1 MMTPSVLIFAREH
14 PWWSSALLL
23 CSLAVGWWW
32 PALGVPSLVL
42 VTWGLFWRWRQRPRV
57 VPTQPGA
64 VLAPTDGRVI
74 RIDRVRDP
82 YAHRDALR
90 ISLTSSIVDGPA
102 SRASVDGVVTSVQYH
117 PGPMFHA
124 SLDPAS
130 PLHERNAVVI
140 DSGGHT
146 ITLVQVAGWLA
157 RRILCHIRPGETLT
171 RGQRYGLVRFGARL
185 EVYLPVSAVPRVA
198 PGDRVVATTSILA
211 SLQSA

>member
-1 MMTPSVLIFAREH
+1 MMRPSFLILARQH
-14 PWWSSALLL
+14 PWWSVLALT
-23 CSLAVGWWW
+23 LAALASWWW
-32 PALGVPSLVL
+32 PSVGVPALAVL
-42 VTWGLFWRWRQRPRV
+42 SAWLFWRWQQRPRV

-64 VLAPTDGRVI
+64 VLAPTDGRVV

-82 YAHRDALR
+82 YANREALR
-90 ISLTSSIVDGPA
+90 ISLTSSWVDGPA
-102 SRASVDGVVTSVQYH
+102 SRASVDGVVTAVQYH

-130 PLHERNAVVI
+130 PLHERNAVII

-185 EVYLPVSAVPRVA
+185 EVYLPISAVPRVA